1 MIHGLQITYPLLI
14 TIIIALVAKL
24 LTYKKDLREEKERFW
39 QFFLNIK
46 SLNSLIVSNLQA
58 HHFNPPLTLIEEVID
73 YFKLEDILLVRHS
86 DLQQNCITTVG
97 RGLPLEKL
105 QEIMSAYYEKQ
116 GTMKLEHV
124 PVILDF
130 FHQNYGE
137 CLLYIFPPQEI
148 EQESIICIQ
157 RRANFITNNTAL
169 ELGTILNYL
178 KLFLR
183 N

>member
-24 LTYKKDLREEKERFW
+24 LTYKKNLREEKERFW

-116 GTMKLEHV
+116 GALKLEHV

-157 RRANFITNNTAL
+157 RRANFIKIIQL
-169 ELGTILNYL
+169 LSWVYP
-178 KLFLR
+178 
-183 N
+183 